1 MNIVGGMARAYVA
14 LPQEEVVSS
23 RMVIGVILLPPAPAG
38 NVIVVNGI
46 IVPVDHPDAG
56 LPNGGGGD
64 VLKDVVLDEDVGAA
78 APAVHAVVL
87 RRARAAVEVAVPYRD
102 VGGLV
107 VPDVLV
113 KGAVQRAHI
122 LDP

>member
-1 MNIVGGMARAYVA
+1 MNRVSGMARAYVA

-64 VLKDVVLDEDVGAA
+64 VLEDVVLDEDVGAA
-78 APAVHAVVL
+78 APAVHAVVRSEE
-87 RRARAAVEVAVPYRD
+87 RR
-102 VGGLV
+102 VG
-107 VPDVLV
+107 
-113 KGAVQRAHI
+113 KECRSRWS
-122 LDP
+122 